1 LEQKPTDYGIDR
13 NIWTGAILCEVI
25 KKQWEI
31 ELKSSRMYEIVEE
44 LGLSYQRGHRDY
56 ANADEQMQKGFV
68 EQVKKNW
75 RLGNNSKK

>member
-1 LEQKPTDYGIDR
+1 
-13 NIWTGAILCEVI
+13 
-25 KKQWEI
+25 
-31 ELKSSRMYEIVEE
+31 MYEIVEE